1 MNTYLIDFRRY
12 DGTESFE
19 IVMAANEYAATMVFE
34 DLRIEDFEK
43 ILYVTELEREEDEE
57 DEI

>member
-34 DLRIEDFEK
+34 DLGIEEFEE
-43 ILYVTELEREEDEE
+43 ILYVTELEREEEE

>member
-1 MNTYLIDFRRY
+1 MNTYLIDFRHY

-19 IVMAANEYAATMVFE
+19 IVMAANEYAAIMVFE
-34 DLRIEDFEK
+34 DLGIEEIKEIVCIF
-43 ILYVTELEREEDEE
+43 ELEREEDE

>member
-19 IVMAANEYAATMVFE
+19 IVMAANEYAAIMVFE
-34 DLRIEDFEK
+34 DLGIEEFEE
-43 ILYVTELEREEDEE
+43 ILCVTELEREEDE

>member
-34 DLRIEDFEK
+34 DLGIEDFEE